1 MYHSSYEQL
10 SESTTSVV
18 LPWLQLLTTPT
29 TSTVEP
35 SLLLSP
41 SVTAPVS
48 APLWWRAKLHLSLPH
63 QLCSSLY
70 LGGCVGVEAVSELE
84 QAAFAARVAAAK

>member
-1 MYHSSYEQL
+1 MNHSSHEQL
-10 SESTTSVV
+10 SESTNSVV
-18 LPWLQLLTTPT
+18 LPWLQLLVTPT

-41 SVTAPVS
+41 SVTASVR
-48 APLWWRAKLHLSLPH
+48 ALLWWRSQLYLSLSC
-63 QLCSSLY
+63 QLSRSLY

-84 QAAFAARVAAAK
+84 QAAFAARISAAK